1 MLYHGYD
8 KNRFSISVLPLAE
21 QMILHVGHF
30 SSAVIVLLF
39 VTTVIINIRYFSI
52 TLGTILLLALPVK
65 CARKVSHPLSYFL
78 PWFFNEKI
86 DIFLIVNFK
95 SKFKFLEYFWRIYL
109 DMNKIYINPDNFLEF
124 RILNKFFWRK
134 KSELKNGKY

>member
-39 VTTVIINIRYFSI
+39 VTTGYYKYTLLFYYAWNDTFTRFTSQMREESFTSI
-52 TLGTILLLALPVK
+52 KLLS
-65 CARKVSHPLSYFL
+65 VSIFQWKNWY
-78 PWFFNEKI
+78 FFN
-86 DIFLIVNFK
+86 
-95 SKFKFLEYFWRIYL
+95 SKF
-109 DMNKIYINPDNFLEF
+109 
-124 RILNKFFWRK
+124 
-134 KSELKNGKY
+134 